1 MIYSLIDGIGLKRNQ
16 QNYLIPSLFANADLC
31 RWDDQFVVATF
42 DGPPTVDSESYN
54 KMDKSIRDAHESQV

>member
-1 MIYSLIDGIGLKRNQ
+1 MSFVIQ
-16 QNYLIPSLFANADLC
+16 CYLLHLLFLDFH

-54 KMDKSIRDAHESQV
+54 KMDKSVRDAHEAQVCCVYLMKIRA